1 MSLQRYHRLLCLV
14 SDVPGSVAPVEVNNI
29 TSHTAVVSW
38 QQSFTLIDITNYTV
52 TVYNDSGIVQSFN
65 VTTLSVNVSEE
76 ELLRPDRLH
85 FVTVVAYNRA
95 GRGEEASATFNTMED
110 GEFFTCQFLAQV

>member
-29 TSHTAVVSW
+29 TSRTAVVSW
-38 QQSFTLIDITNYTV
+38 QQPFSLIDITNYAV
-52 TVYNDSGIVQSFN
+52 TVNDSGIIQSFN